1 MSNNLPLMSTYSY
14 LPINLVKGEGS
25 YLFDDKGNKYIDF
38 TSGIGVN
45 SLGYGDNNWIQA
57 VTDTA
62 STLQHIS
69 NIFLNEKT
77 LALSEKLVEITKMDK
92 VFLCNSGA
100 EANEGAIKLARKYSF
115 DKYGLNRHKVLTLKQ
130 SFHGRTLATLTATGQ
145 DKFHNY
151 FFPFPGGFDYVEAN
165 NIQDFKNKASNEVCA
180 IIMEAIQGEGGVH
193 PLNSDFVQAVYEI
206 CKEKDILLIFDE
218 VQCGI
223 GRTGK
228 VFGYEHYDVKPDI
241 VTVAKG
247 LGAGLPIGGFLCNEK
262 LSQTFNPG
270 DHGTTFGGN
279 PVACSGALV
288 VLEKLCT
295 EKSLKDIEE
304 KGQYLKSLLKNIN
317 SNFIKDVRG
326 NGLMIGI
333 EVTVPPTEIQK
344 KALEKGLLV
353 LTAGKNVVRLLPPLV
368 ISKEEIEAGAR
379 IIECIINEYCIMDN
393 A

>member
-1 MSNNLPLMSTYSY
+1 MKNSLPLMSTYSY
-14 LPINLVKGEGS
+14 LPVNLVKGEGS

-45 SLGYGDNNWIQA
+45 SLGYAHPEWAKA
-57 VTDTA
+57 VSDA
-62 STLQHIS
+62 AGSLQHIS
-69 NIFLNEKT
+69 NIFLNGTT
-77 LALSEKLVEITKMDK
+77 LKLAEELTKKSKMSK
-92 VFLCNSGA
+92 VFFSNSGA

-115 DKYGLNRHKVLTLKQ
+115 DKYGLNRNKILTLKQ
-130 SFHGRTLATLTATGQ
+130 SFHGRTLAALTATGQ

-151 FFPFPGGFDYVEAN
+151 YFPFPEGFDYFEAN
-165 NIQDFKNKASNEVCA
+165 NIEALKNKLSGDVCA
-180 IIMEAIQGEGGVH
+180 IMLESIQGEGGVN
-193 PLNSDFVQAVYEI
+193 PLSKDFVQAVYEV
-206 CKEKDILLIFDE
+206 CREKDIILIFDE

-228 VFGYEHYDVKPDI
+228 MFGYEYFDIQPDI

-262 LSQTFNPG
+262 LSQVFNPG

-288 VLEKLCT
+288 VLDKICNEDKLN
-295 EKSLKDIEE
+295 EIKENGEYLIELLKGIKSPLIKDI
-304 KGQYLKSLLKNIN
+304 
-317 SNFIKDVRG
+317 RG
-326 NGLMIGI
+326 KGLMIGI
-333 EVTVPPTEIQK
+333 EVTTTPSEIQK

-353 LTAGKNVVRLLPPLV
+353 LTAGKNVIRLLPPLV
-368 ISKEEIEAGAR
+368 ISKEEIKEGIEILKES
-379 IIECIINEYCIMDN
+379 IISMHD